1 MMAGALAL
9 LGMAIVALAP
19 APTAAQESERT
30 EAITYLERV
39 AKAHGSTYSCRQLV
53 AYFGKASSAAAVLDI
68 RSSGSGQYVRAESG
82 SGVTRLWHG
91 RESSVMSAS
100 ATDIHEFGT
109 STVELKPDQV
119 IEKYEVE
126 VGESSQMFGVEV
138 VPLTLTR
145 RRDRTTVE
153 KWLVHAESGIV
164 YRRELFDAQNRLV
177 GMTTITDMKWGSS
190 AADSPEPRE
199 PETEPPHEAKAASM
213 KGAPRMLP
221 SGYRLLRAY
230 SLEAGGLPA
239 QQLVYS
245 DGLHA
250 LSVFATKGSLSTPD
264 GFDRADIG
272 HAEGWVGPGPGTWAW
287 EGDGRSWLIVA
298 EEPALDPVELTKAF
312 PKGGRSFWA
321 GLGALW
327 TRLFDA
333 IGSLF
338 G

>member
-1 MMAGALAL
+1 MAGAIAL
-9 LGMAIVALAP
+9 IGAAMVALVP
-19 APTAAQESERT
+19 GPTASAKENV
-30 EAITYLERV
+30 EAMTYLTRI
-39 AKAHGSTYSCRQLV
+39 AQAQGSTYSCRQLV
-53 AYFGKASSAAAVLDI
+53 AYFGKAKSAAAVLDI
-68 RSSGSGQYVRAESG
+68 RSSDNGQYVRAESG
-82 SGVTRLWHG
+82 SGVTRLWRG
-91 RESSVMSAS
+91 RENSVLSAS
-100 ATDIHEFGT
+100 ATDVHESAT

-119 IEKYEVE
+119 IEKYDVE
-126 VGESSQMFGVEV
+126 VGEPSQMFGVEV

-164 YRRELFDAQNRLV
+164 YRRELFDTQNKLV
-177 GMTTITDMKWGSS
+177 GMATITDMKWGEA

-199 PETEPPHEAKAASM
+199 PSTDPPHEVKSASK
-213 KGAPRMLP
+213 KGAPKMLP

-230 SLEAGGLPA
+230 SLEAGGQPA
-239 QQLVYS
+239 HQLVYS

-250 LSVFATKGSLSTPD
+250 LSVFATKGSFSTPD
-264 GFDRADIG
+264 GFERAEIG
-272 HAEGWVGPGPGTWAW
+272 EVEGWVGPGPGTWAW

-338 G
+338 D